1 MTVTSSHSERRK
13 PFSRSGSE
21 IESSV
26 GWAPPTISP
35 QNRVRRSTP
44 TPLTL
49 VAPVFNR
56 WNARVTNP
64 CHTFCDRRFTHR
76 PLSMMVLAISLA
88 GCWSP
93 FGGGARHAAP
103 SVEQDAGNAARSK
116 PKPSQVQARKASLKV
131 GNERLEPADIWRHVR
146 EGVLARSGAWSHDE
160 LRSYVEREAAP
171 WIMNKISEA
180 LLYQRASLRLGP
192 GIESRLKEFVDV
204 QIRKTVAA
212 DHDGIQHR
220 YEKHLQSRGETLD
233 DIRARF
239 RRETV
244 IAQYLQ
250 AEVRSKVAEPT
261 RAELVALF
269 ESSKQAW
276 RTPERRSM
284 SLIDVR
290 ILDRLGEDID
300 EPTREQFAAARE
312 SARTKIEEAQ
322 QEIRSG
328 ADFADVAKRYSDG
341 LHAAEGGRWGWI
353 APDSVRERFQPAVE
367 ALYNLRQAEISD
379 ILSTADGFFLVRCDV
394 HEAASEPDFPAV
406 QPKLKDR
413 HFDVEYNRR
422 VIALI
427 TELRRDARIAPGEL
441 KRLHEAV
448 MELAIED
455 LTSNTR

>member
-1 MTVTSSHSERRK
+1 MTERSSDSERRRL
-13 PFSRSGSE
+13 FSRSG
-21 IESSV
+21 SSV
-26 GWAPPTISP
+26 GWAPPTIFP
-35 QNRVRRSTP
+35 ENRVRRST
-44 TPLTL
+44 
-49 VAPVFNR
+49 
-56 WNARVTNP
+56 
-64 CHTFCDRRFTHR
+64 HG
-76 PLSMMVLAISLA
+76 PLSLMVLGISLA

-93 FGGGARHAAP
+93 IGGGARRAAP
-103 SVEQDAGNAARSK
+103 IVEQDAFKAARSK
-116 PKPSQVQARKASLKV
+116 PKPSHVQSGKTSLKV
-131 GNERLEPADIWRHVR
+131 GNETLEPADIWRHVR
-146 EGVLARSGAWSHDE
+146 ERVLARSGAWSHDE
-160 LRSYVEREAAP
+160 LQSYVEREAVS

-212 DHDGIQHR
+212 EHEGIQHR
-220 YEKHLQSRGETLD
+220 YEKHLQARGETLD
-233 DIRARF
+233 DVRARL

-261 RAELVALF
+261 RAELAALF

-276 RTPERRSM
+276 RKPERRSM

-290 ILDRLGEDID
+290 ILDRLAVDID

-312 SARTKIEEAQ
+312 SAKTKIEAAQ

-328 ADFADVAKRYSDG
+328 AEFADVARRYSDG

-367 ALYNLRQAEISD
+367 ALFVLRQGEISD
-379 ILSTADGFFLVRCDV
+379 IVSTTDGFSLVRCDV

-413 HFDVEYNRR
+413 LFEAEFNRR
-422 VIALI
+422 VVALI
-427 TELRRDARIAPGEL
+427 ADLQRDARIAPGEL
-441 KRLHEAV
+441 KRFHAAVVDFVTESTEA
-448 MELAIED
+448 AH
-455 LTSNTR
+455 RRPG